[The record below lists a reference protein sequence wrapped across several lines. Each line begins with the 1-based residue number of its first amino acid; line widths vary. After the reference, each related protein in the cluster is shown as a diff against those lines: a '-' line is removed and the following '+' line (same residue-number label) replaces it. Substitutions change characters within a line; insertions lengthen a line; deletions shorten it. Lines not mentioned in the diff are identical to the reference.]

1 VGTWTL
7 RALLHHS
14 PSGDL
19 FVTSPRRLA
28 VLAATVVS
36 GLAAAAPA
44 QAAAP
49 GLNVSDYGDA
59 QTALDKGAKQVRFFV
74 RWSDFEPE
82 SAADFTPRGQASRT
96 PIPSALEANVDKVL
110 KAGVTPIMVVLGSP
124 AWAASGKRPRNP
136 DEYAA
141 FIGELAEWLAAKRR
155 AGQPSPVYEVWNE
168 PDALEFWGE
177 APNPDFYT
185 VMLKASYAKV
195 KAGDPGATVL
205 TGPTTGNNF
214 AWIES
219 LYARGAKGSFDGV
232 SVHTDIACSVVGPD
246 TFYREPSGRLG
257 QFTFLGYREVRAS
270 MLANGDDKPIWM
282 TELGWSTT
290 DGGPTSCVRGESAGR
305 KPSGVDETNQA
316 AFLTRAYQ
324 CLANDP
330 YVIAAA
336 WFTLRDVQGQPLSSE
351 LGNYGLLR
359 RDGSAKPALGA
370 FGGPA
375 GQGAGACGDFA
386 PPTLDVLAPTE
397 GQQFVDKLDLRAAA
411 TDGGVGLARITYAY
425 DGAQEIRNFTDAL
438 ANGSAVGLAPWQNSG
453 KLGLGAHTIHVTALD
468 KNGNTVQRVVKVT
481 MVAPGKLAGSLVPVF
496 RLGRKTSC
504 TKGRAAT
511 ACSLKGS
518 LSTGAPGRPSIGGKV
533 AVEWQWKNKQ
543 RKFRKLVGGLKPA
556 SKGFTFSAKLKKKGT
571 WRVRVVYNG
580 VAPYRRATSKYLTFR
595 VR

>member
-1 VGTWTL
+1 VRSSITRL
-7 RALLHHS
+7 REIC
-14 PSGDL
+14 

-74 RWSDFEPE
+74 RWSDFEPG

-141 FIGELAEWLAAKRR
+141 FIGELAEWLAAKRQ

-290 DGGPTSCVRGESAGR
+290 DGGPTSCVRGDSAGR
-305 KPSGVDETNQA
+305 KPSGVNEANQA
-316 AFLTRAYQ
+316 AFLTKAYQ

-330 YVIAAA
+330 YVVAAA

-359 RDGSAKPALGA
+359 RDGGAKPALGA
-370 FGGPA
+370 FGGAA
-375 GQGAGACGDFA
+375 GQGAGACGDFGA
-386 PPTLDVLAPTE
+386 PTLDVVAPTE
-397 GQQFVDKLDLRAAA
+397 GQQFVDKLDLKASA
-411 TDGGVGLARITYAY
+411 TDGGVGVARLSYAY
-425 DGAQEIRNFTDAL
+425 DGGKEIRNFTEAL
-438 ANGSAVGLAPWQNSG
+438 TDGSAVGLAPWQGSG
-453 KLGLGAHTIHVTALD
+453 ALGLGAHTVEVSALD
-468 KNGNTVQRVVKVT
+468 KNGNVVQRIVKVT
-481 MVAPGKLAGSLVPVF
+481 KVAPGTLAGSLVPVF
-496 RLGRKTSC
+496 KLGRKASC
-504 TKGRAAT
+504 KKGKGAA
-511 ACSLKGS
+511 ACSLDGV
-518 LSTGAPGRPSIGGKV
+518 LSRGAAGRPSIGGKV
-533 AVEWQWKNKQ
+533 AIEWQWKNKK

-556 SKGFTFSAKLKKKGT
+556 SKAFTFKAKLKKKGA
-571 WRVRVVYNG
+571 WRVRVVYKG
-580 VAPYRRATSKYLTFR
+580 VAPYKSAKSKYLTFR